1 MRIPKRRLLAAIV
14 QMGDNVD
21 GTREKAAT
29 KMSKEGNGGEKT
41 RGGMLSVLIL
51 THWGSLQHGLQCS

>member
-1 MRIPKRRLLAAIV
+1 MGIPKRRLF
-14 QMGDNVD
+14 GDNVD
-21 GTREKAAT
+21 GTREKVAT